1 MVVRG
6 AAEGEPSE
14 ASKPAK
20 ALAGL
25 RVIDASTFL
34 AGPFCATQLA
44 EFGAE
49 VIKVELP
56 RVGDPTRKF
65 GTLSAAG
72 DSLTWLSESRNKKC
86 VTLDLRT
93 ADGAALF
100 KRLVRIS
107 DVLVENFQT
116 GTLEGWGLGWE
127 DLHRENRGLVM
138 VRITGYGQTGPYRNR
153 PGFGRVANGFGG
165 LSFLAGYPDR
175 PPVNPGTATVP
186 DYLAGAY
193 GAMGALIAL
202 RARDA
207 TGEGQVVDIGLYEP
221 VFRILEELAPAFHQ
235 SGFVRQRTGASIYLA
250 APHSHYPTKDDKWVA
265 IACTNDKIFERLATL
280 MGRPDIAGDGKYG
293 TVRQRVAALEELD
306 AFVAEWTWQHTRDDL
321 LRRCEDAQVP
331 CGPILSIEDAFAD
344 PQYAARGNI
353 LFAQDP
359 RVGEVAIPNTVPRLT
374 ETPGSVEW
382 LGPPLGAHNEEI
394 YGGLLGLSETEMNDL
409 SRRGV
414 I

>member
-1 MVVRG
+1 MP
-6 AAEGEPSE
+6 EPT
-14 ASKPAK
+14 

-34 AGPFCATQLA
+34 AGPFCATQLG

-56 RVGDPTRKF
+56 GVGDPTRRF
-65 GTLSAAG
+65 GTMSPAG
-72 DSLTWLSESRNKKC
+72 DSLTWLSESRNKKS

-93 ADGAALF
+93 PEGAALF
-100 KRLVRIS
+100 KRLVRVS

-127 DLHRENRGLVM
+127 DLRVENRGLVM
-138 VRITGYGQTGPYRNR
+138 VRITGFGQTGPYRNR

-165 LSFLAGYPDR
+165 LSFLSGYPDR
-175 PPVNPGTATVP
+175 PPANPGTATVP

-221 VFRILEELAPAFHQ
+221 VFRILEELAPVYHQ
-235 SGFVRQRTGASIYLA
+235 TGFVRQRTGASIYLV
-250 APHSHYPTKDDKWVA
+250 APHSHYPTKDDRWVA
-265 IACTNDKIFERLATL
+265 IACTNDKIFERLAAL
-280 MGRPDIAGDGKYG
+280 MSRPDVAGDGKYG
-293 TVRQRVAALEELD
+293 TVKQRVAALEEID
-306 AFVAEWTWQHTRDDL
+306 AFVTEWTRRHTRAEL
-321 LRRCEDAQVP
+321 LHMCEEAQVP
-331 CGPILSIEDAFAD
+331 CGPIYSVEDAFAD
-344 PQYAARGNI
+344 PQYAARNNI

-359 RVGEVAIPNTVPRLT
+359 RAGEVAVPNTVPRLT
-374 ETPGSVEW
+374 GTPGKVEW
-382 LGPPLGAHNEEI
+382 LGPPLGAHNTEI
-394 YGGLLGLSETEMNDL
+394 YAGLLGLSEQEMKDL
-409 SRRGV
+409 AGRGV

>member
-1 MVVRG
+1 MTTPR
-6 AAEGEPSE
+6 
-14 ASKPAK
+14 

-25 RVIDASTFL
+25 RVIDAATFL

-65 GTLSAAG
+65 GTLSPAG
-72 DSLTWLSESRNKKC
+72 DSLTWLSESRNKKS

-93 ADGAALF
+93 PDGAALF
-100 KRLVRIS
+100 RRLVRVS

-127 DLHRENRGLVM
+127 DLRQENRGLVM
-138 VRITGYGQTGPYRNR
+138 VRITGFGQTGPYRNR

-165 LSFLAGYPDR
+165 LSFLSGYPDR

-202 RARDA
+202 RARDV

-221 VFRILEELAPAFHQ
+221 VFRILEELAPAYHQ
-235 SGFVRQRTGASIYLA
+235 NGFVRQRTGASIYLA
-250 APHSHYPTKDDKWVA
+250 APHSHYPTKDDKWVT

-280 MGRPDIAGDGKYG
+280 MGRSDVAGDGKYG
-293 TVRQRVAALEELD
+293 TVKQRVAALEEID
-306 AFVAEWTWQHTRDDL
+306 AFVAEWTSQHTRDDL
-321 LRRCEDAQVP
+321 LRLCEDAQVP

-344 PQYAARGNI
+344 PQYAARENI
-353 LFAQDP
+353 LLAQDP
-359 RVGEVAIPNTVPRLT
+359 RAGEVAVPNTVPRLT
-374 ETPGSVEW
+374 GTPGRVEW
-382 LGPPLGAHNEEI
+382 LGPPLGAHNAEI
-394 YGGLLGLSETEMNDL
+394 YGELLGLSDAEMADL
-409 SRRGV
+409 TRRGV